1 MSFDQIDLQWFAAED
16 EGRTEEASEYKLRK
30 AREEGRIAKSSDL
43 NSSVVFFFSLM
54 TLFVIARR
62 IFLECAEVM
71 RFFFNSINGDVK
83 SAAYFYVFAE
93 KFVKIVLPVAL
104 AGVLF
109 GILSN
114 IAQNKGFVFSTKTIA
129 PKFSKIVPN
138 FAQYFKNTLF
148 SFKGIFNVLKSVGKV
163 FLIIAISFF
172 LIRSDI
178 PVLAME
184 IQNKSLVQ
192 AVFSICRM
200 IGTLLVVVS
209 VLFIII
215 AIPDYFVQKREFM
228 ESLKMTKYEVKQ
240 EYKEME
246 GDPEIKARIRQRA
259 MQMARQNIPKA
270 VSESDVVITNP
281 THFAVSL
288 KYDVDAAPAPQ
299 VTAKGEDE
307 IALLMRRIA
316 SENSVPIVENKPMA
330 RELYTKMNV
339 GDIIPDD
346 YFTIIAQI
354 YTQVVKF
361 APKK

>member
-1 MSFDQIDLQWFAAED
+1 
-16 EGRTEEASEYKLRK
+16 
-30 AREEGRIAKSSDL
+30 
-43 NSSVVFFFSLM
+43 
-54 TLFVIARR
+54 
-62 IFLECAEVM
+62 
-71 RFFFNSINGDVK
+71 
-83 SAAYFYVFAE
+83 
-93 KFVKIVLPVAL
+93 
-104 AGVLF
+104 
-109 GILSN
+109 
-114 IAQNKGFVFSTKTIA
+114 
-129 PKFSKIVPN
+129 
-138 FAQYFKNTLF
+138 
-148 SFKGIFNVLKSVGKV
+148 
-163 FLIIAISFF
+163 
-172 LIRSDI
+172 
-178 PVLAME
+178 
-184 IQNKSLVQ
+184 
-192 AVFSICRM
+192 M

>member
-93 KFVKIVLPVAL
+93 KFAKIVLPVAL

-215 AIPDYFVQKREFM
+215 AIP
-228 ESLKMTKYEVKQ
+228 
-240 EYKEME
+240 
-246 GDPEIKARIRQRA
+246 A
-259 MQMARQNIPKA
+259 
-270 VSESDVVITNP
+270 
-281 THFAVSL
+281 
-288 KYDVDAAPAPQ
+288 
-299 VTAKGEDE
+299 
-307 IALLMRRIA
+307 
-316 SENSVPIVENKPMA
+316 
-330 RELYTKMNV
+330 
-339 GDIIPDD
+339 
-346 YFTIIAQI
+346 
-354 YTQVVKF
+354 
-361 APKK
+361 